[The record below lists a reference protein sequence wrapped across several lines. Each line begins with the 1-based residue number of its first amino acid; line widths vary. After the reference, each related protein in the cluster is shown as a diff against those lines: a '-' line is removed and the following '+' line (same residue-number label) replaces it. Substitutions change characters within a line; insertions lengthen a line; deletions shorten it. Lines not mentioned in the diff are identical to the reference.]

1 MLQSARH
8 SFDTTIGEGWPRSV
22 RHPIE
27 IVREIRYQIARRKA
41 EDAGRTLAARVMA
54 DWDQPAFIERF
65 RPFWDPFQAARPP
78 KYLDLQRYVTES
90 ATRLFVLDL
99 FADSGQKRV
108 LDVGC
113 GPGYFLSACRA
124 MGHEIVGVDLFDQ
137 ELYRELVDFQKIP
150 VVQHSVTPE
159 TPLPQ
164 DPLVAGPFDLV
175 SAFGVVFN
183 FEPGPTGGAWS
194 GEEWARVIT
203 AFRSVL
209 APGGRI
215 VIRFNQD
222 SRSGRLHPPG
232 FRRALRALDGLH
244 FEFHGEHLVIRQR

>member
-1 MLQSARH
+1 MFEYLRH
-8 SFDTTIGEGWPRSV
+8 SLDATFGEGWPRSM
-22 RHPIE
+22 RHPVE
-27 IVREIRYQIARRKA
+27 VVREIRHQVACRRA
-41 EDAGRTLAARVMA
+41 EDAGRALATRVMA
-54 DWDQPAFIERF
+54 EWDQPAFIERF
-65 RPFWDPFQAARPP
+65 RPFWDPFQAVRPP
-78 KYLDLQRYVTES
+78 KYLDLQRHLPES

-99 FADSGQKRV
+99 FAGGGSKRV

-137 ELYRELVDFQKIP
+137 PLYRELVDFQEIP
-150 VVQHSVTPE
+150 VVAHRVTPAN
-159 TPLPQ
+159 PLPQ

-194 GEEWARVIT
+194 AEEWTQAI
-203 AFRSVL
+203 AGFRSVL
-209 APGGRI
+209 APGGRM

-222 SRSGRLHPPG
+222 SRSGRVHPPG
-232 FRRALRALDGLH
+232 FRRHLRALGGLE
-244 FEFHGEHLVIRQR
+244 FKFHGEHLLIRRG